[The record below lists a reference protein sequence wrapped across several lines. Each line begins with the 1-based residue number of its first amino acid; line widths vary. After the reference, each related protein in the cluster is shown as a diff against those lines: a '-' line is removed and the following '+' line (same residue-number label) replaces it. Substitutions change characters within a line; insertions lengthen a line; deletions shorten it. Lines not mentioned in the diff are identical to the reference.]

1 MKLIYNYPS
10 TGARTFWSNKLQRE
24 IHNPHGDLYTCY
36 FIAPV
41 SGDPNSGYTKAQI
54 KKMVSQEF
62 KKFSLRMGKPF
73 NSRIDGSLLWQ
84 AKITER

>member
-10 TGARTFWSNKLQRE
+10 TGARTFWSDVLLQE
-24 IHNPHGDLYTCY
+24 FHSPSKDYYTTY
-36 FIAPV
+36 FLCPV
-41 SGDPNSGYTKAQI
+41 SGHPSSGYTKSQI

-73 NSRIDGSLLWQ
+73 VGKSGRLLWQ